1 MYEGQPLFSEVE
13 LFLRDH
19 GFTFH
24 RFEPLVSR
32 ILQPLL
38 INNDIRREL
47 SQVTWADAVFVR
59 NFTKFDQLD
68 PVSLKKIA
76 LILHDIYGS
85 IDLAFRALIACDEKT
100 GSSLVRGYGELLSKS
115 G

>member
-24 RFEPLVSR
+24 RFEPLISR

-38 INNDIRREL
+38 INNAFRREL
-47 SQVTWADAVFVR
+47 SQVTYADAVLFK
-59 NFTKFDQLD
+59 NFINFDLLD
-68 PVSLKKIA
+68 PISLKKTA

-85 IDLAFRALIACDEKT
+85 IDLATRALMACDAKT
-100 GSSLVRGYGELLSKS
+100 GNSLVGGYGELLSKS